1 MVIKRLLPDG
11 SPDPDYQSVVLNH
24 DGVSATLKADGPVY
38 LGGYFTNMDGVTV
51 QNLLRL
57 NADGTV
63 DAGFRPRFAVCS
75 RFSGQPAEH

>member
-11 SPDPDYQSVVLNH
+11 SPDPDSQLVVLNH

-38 LGGYFTNMDGVTV
+38 LGGYFTSVDGVTG

-57 NADGTV
+57 NTDGTV
-63 DAGFRPRFAVCS
+63 DAGCRPGFAVCS
-75 RFSGQPAEH
+75 RLSGQLVER